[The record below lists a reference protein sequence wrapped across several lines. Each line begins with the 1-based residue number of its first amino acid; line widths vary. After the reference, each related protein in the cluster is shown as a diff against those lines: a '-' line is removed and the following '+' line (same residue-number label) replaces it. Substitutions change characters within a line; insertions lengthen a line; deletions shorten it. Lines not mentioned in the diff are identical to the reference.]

1 MDIQEHETDLE
12 EDDKY
17 FDFSFRIYGLLINDG
32 IKDFEK
38 IFGIFYSNLNIKENT
53 LMDNTLC
60 YIKYI
65 NSSRIELL
73 IRFLNEWEKMFKS
86 QKKIILEQDKILLKK
101 SIFND
106 GDYETKIKLI
116 FKHFV
121 DYIVLEY
128 RNNNEEIPFV
138 SETSL
143 EYMYYSEFLKIKD
156 ITQKLFL
163 RNFKNVYIQYESFVT
178 LYVSDNYKLKKKYVF
193 IYIPFDKILFEI
205 LKQERKNNYKNLIEL
220 SNKENYNTNI
230 LNFEKMHQE
239 ILNNNFKLIVMAFMG
254 DFFANFPQKLDID
267 YMIMPQ
273 LKRYKL
279 LVEFFISNDFKF
291 TKYDKIYIQAF
302 ETAIKKIYATLL
314 DELKPKTIF
323 IYKYN

>member
-17 FDFSFRIYGLLINDG
+17 FDFSFRIYDLLINDG

-60 YIKYI
+60 YIKHI

-156 ITQKLFL
+156 ITQKVFL

-302 ETAIKKIYATLL
+302 EMAIKKIYATLL